1 MQDEIAEV
9 VVEVAGVPLIEVVKV
24 QQEKQVHDVEVEA
37 CQVTFHP
44 KEILSNFSIPLEQ
57 ASSP

>member
-24 QQEKQVHDVEVEA
+24 QREEQVHDVEVEVD
-37 CQVTFHP
+37 QVTLHP
-44 KEILSNFSIPLEQ
+44 KEIMSNFRIPLE
-57 ASSP
+57 